1 MILRHMPA
9 LSQEPFRSWFYE
21 HWGREN
27 CVISARTRHAEYPM
41 YRQRLSIKAAW
52 GGSESYF
59 VDGRRIAVDDET
71 FLILNDDRTYASQLL
86 SSTPVTSFSIFFR
99 PGMAQEVARTHAL
112 PTELL
117 MEERRG
123 VRSDGVEF
131 PEQLRAHDRLI
142 TPVLRFI
149 HHQVEAGVCDED
161 WLEEQL
167 YSLLQRMLTVR
178 GSDLEAMQS
187 IPALRAGTRRELFR
201 RMGLCVNF
209 INTYYTRPIGLA
221 QIAAAAHFSPYH
233 CLRVFKAVY
242 GLTPF
247 SYLNR
252 RRVRAA
258 THLLETSDLP
268 IDEVAARVGFE
279 CRATLFRHMRRTRG
293 AAPRAIRAAAA
304 VRAAPERRSRPQMRG
319 PNDGRAR
326 RSSRT

>member
-1 MILRHMPA
+1 VILRHMPA
-9 LSQEPFRSWFYE
+9 LSQEPFRSWFYQ

-27 CVISARTRHAEYPM
+27 CVISARARHAEYPM

-99 PGMAQEVARTHAL
+99 PRMAEEVARTHAL
-112 PTELL
+112 PTESLL
-117 MEERRG
+117 EEPRG

-149 HHQVEAGVCDED
+149 HRQVEAGVTDED

-167 YSLLQRMLTVR
+167 YFLLQRMLTVR
-178 GSDLEAMQS
+178 RSDLKTMQS

-201 RMGLCVNF
+201 RVGLCVNF
-209 INTYYTRPIGLA
+209 INTHYTRPIGLA
-221 QIAAAAHFSPYH
+221 QIAAAAHLSPYH
-233 CLRVFKAVY
+233 CLRVFKTVH

-258 THLLETSDLP
+258 VHLLEASDLP
-268 IDEVAARVGFE
+268 IDDVAARVGFQ
-279 CRATLFRHMRRTRG
+279 CRATLFRHMRRARG
-293 AAPRAIRAAAA
+293 AAPTAIRTAAAGQ
-304 VRAAPERRSRPQMRG
+304 RAARTPLEITNARPE
-319 PNDGRAR
+319 
-326 RSSRT
+326 